1 MKSVQYADF
10 FLAIKVDFVYSAAVK
25 KSAKISA
32 VLLSALL
39 VFQASA
45 KEFRSEENALVQ
57 KIFDFRLSLR
67 TSDTEDECI
76 EKIIAYRT
84 SISDEIKAFS
94 EEARLTCTNMLAT
107 AQYNCEY
114 AKDMK
119 SPNMEKIL
127 RPQYEKITQF
137 TRANEGTDLNPW
149 FILTSA
155 DVLNS
160 MMQFLPQAESV
171 KIGLQ
176 EKKDYADIIAKNPDM
191 SFAYTLSGWWY
202 YYAPAVGGGSKKLSK
217 DFFIAALKHAKSGY
231 DKFYGNINLAQFYFE
246 EKNTAECD
254 RLMDEAEKILSGTR
268 YVKFLRRINALGY
281 SLFDYNMNSRRDKIN
296 RKLANQ

>member
-1 MKSVQYADF
+1 
-10 FLAIKVDFVYSAAVK
+10 
-25 KSAKISA
+25 
-32 VLLSALL
+32 
-39 VFQASA
+39 
-45 KEFRSEENALVQ
+45 
-57 KIFDFRLSLR
+57 
-67 TSDTEDECI
+67 
-76 EKIIAYRT
+76 
-84 SISDEIKAFS
+84 
-94 EEARLTCTNMLAT
+94 
-107 AQYNCEY
+107 
-114 AKDMK
+114 
-119 SPNMEKIL
+119 
-127 RPQYEKITQF
+127 
-137 TRANEGTDLNPW
+137 
-149 FILTSA
+149 
-155 DVLNS
+155 
-160 MMQFLPQAESV
+160 
-171 KIGLQ
+171 
-176 EKKDYADIIAKNPDM
+176 M